1 MRYNVS
7 LGCNVNNNNNTNNNG
22 NGKKLIII
30 IIIIIMIIILKS
42 FTPKARFKVTVHL
55 QWCLK

>member
-30 IIIIIMIIILKS
+30 IIIMIIILKS